1 MLIGIKS
8 NLKIITSIKDQNDYC
23 NSLGEEGKKI
33 SLVPTMGNLHKGHE
47 HLLSCSRTTNNKTV
61 VSLFVNPLQFND
73 IDDYKSYPNS
83 IDADI
88 SMLERNKID
97 CLFMPSE
104 DEILESIDE
113 SHSPSLP
120 VYMKTLCGK
129 YREGHFIG
137 VFKIVKQLLKIIK
150 PSIAYFGKKD
160 YQQLIMINYIV
171 KEHFMNKIKIIP
183 CDTVREDNGL
193 AMSSRNNKMTKSEKN
208 IASLVYKELLALK
221 KIIRFDKNYDYDE
234 LRIKSIDN
242 LSKVGIKIE
251 YLELLSSND
260 LSTIQKNDT
269 DNRMLFVA
277 FYISG
282 VRLIDNIEV

>member
-1 MLIGIKS
+1 
-8 NLKIITSIKDQNDYC
+8 
-23 NSLGEEGKKI
+23 
-33 SLVPTMGNLHKGHE
+33 
-47 HLLSCSRTTNNKTV
+47 
-61 VSLFVNPLQFND
+61 
-73 IDDYKSYPNS
+73 
-83 IDADI
+83 
-88 SMLERNKID
+88 
-97 CLFMPSE
+97 
-104 DEILESIDE
+104 
-113 SHSPSLP
+113 
-120 VYMKTLCGK
+120 MKTLCGK

-260 LSTIQKNDT
+260 LSIIQKNDT

>member
-1 MLIGIKS
+1 
-8 NLKIITSIKDQNDYC
+8 
-23 NSLGEEGKKI
+23 
-33 SLVPTMGNLHKGHE
+33 
-47 HLLSCSRTTNNKTV
+47 
-61 VSLFVNPLQFND
+61 
-73 IDDYKSYPNS
+73 
-83 IDADI
+83 
-88 SMLERNKID
+88 
-97 CLFMPSE
+97 
-104 DEILESIDE
+104 
-113 SHSPSLP
+113 
-120 VYMKTLCGK
+120 
-129 YREGHFIG
+129 
-137 VFKIVKQLLKIIK
+137 
-150 PSIAYFGKKD
+150 
-160 YQQLIMINYIV
+160 MINYIV

>member
-1 MLIGIKS
+1 
-8 NLKIITSIKDQNDYC
+8 LKIITSVKDQKDYC
-23 NSLGEEGKKI
+23 NSLKEKEKKI

-47 HLLSCSRTTNNKTV
+47 HLLLCSGSTKNKII

-73 IDDYKSYPNS
+73 ISDYKSYPNS

-97 CLFMPSE
+97 CLFMPSK
-104 DEILESIDE
+104 DEILKDIDE
-113 SHSPSLP
+113 YPSPSLP
-120 VYMKTLCGK
+120 DYMDILCGK
-129 YREGHFIG
+129 YRKGHFIG

-171 KEHFMNKIKIIP
+171 KEYFMNKIKIIP
-183 CDTVREDNGL
+183 CDTIREDNGL
-193 AMSSRNNKMTKSEKN
+193 AMSSRNSKMTQPEKD
-208 IASLVYKELLALK
+208 IASSVYNELLALK
-221 KIIRFDKNYDYDE
+221 KIIKFNINYDYDE
-234 LRIKSIDN
+234 LRKKSIDK
-242 LSKVGIKIE
+242 LSKLGIKIE

-260 LSTIQKNDT
+260 FLVIQKNDT

-282 VRLIDNIEV
+282 IRLIDNIEV